1 MAGATVHTAS
11 AGDLRGVAANPC
23 RRARSDQ
30 WIVGSRSQVGVS
42 NQLILTNP
50 GSNPVT
56 VKVEALTAA
65 GKAELGGTG
74 TVVVDSGQSKRVS
87 IDGALRDQPRFALH
101 VTTES
106 GSVAASLQQTS
117 LDGYTP
123 AGVSFVTSSV
133 AARNVTVPGVRIDGG
148 GSAALR
154 IANPNASPATVSVT
168 ALTDKGAST
177 LPGGGKVTVEARS
190 VLDLS
195 LAGLPAGN
203 VSFRIA
209 GSADIVAGAEFTVKD
224 GGQADNAWAAAGSA
238 RTAGSAVFGPTS
250 ATLVAVSKAGLPGS
264 VTATPIDANG
274 KDMPAV
280 KADVNGQASLPMPE
294 GAVAVRYTSTSPMY
308 AGIASTAQVEG
319 GKGVDWV
326 PLGSSDVEETS
337 KHVAVG

>member
-1 MAGATVHTAS
+1 MRS
-11 AGDLRGVAANPC
+11 P
-23 RRARSDQ
+23 RRRLNS
-30 WIVGSRSQVGVS
+30 
-42 NQLILTNP
+42 
-50 GSNPVT
+50 
-56 VKVEALTAA
+56 
-65 GKAELGGTG
+65 
-74 TVVVDSGQSKRVS
+74 
-87 IDGALRDQPRFALH
+87 
-101 VTTES
+101 
-106 GSVAASLQQTS
+106 
-117 LDGYTP
+117 
-123 AGVSFVTSSV
+123 
-133 AARNVTVPGVRIDGG
+133 
-148 GSAALR
+148 
-154 IANPNASPATVSVT
+154 
-168 ALTDKGAST
+168 
-177 LPGGGKVTVEARS
+177 ARS
-190 VLDLS
+190 VASRSSKTSARVLH
-195 LAGLPAGN
+195 AG
-203 VSFRIA
+203 
-209 GSADIVAGAEFTVKD
+209 TVKD